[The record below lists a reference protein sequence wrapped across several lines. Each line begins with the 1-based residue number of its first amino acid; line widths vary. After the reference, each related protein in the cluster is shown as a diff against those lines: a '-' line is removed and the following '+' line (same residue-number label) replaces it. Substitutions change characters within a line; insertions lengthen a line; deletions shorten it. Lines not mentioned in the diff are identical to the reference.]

1 LAVSGHDQWIRQ
13 HRQEA
18 ALTDPVDVPAPPE
31 PASRAPVPLRR
42 LLVWDAP
49 NIDVA
54 LGIILGGRAPK
65 PYERP
70 RFDQLGRW
78 LVERSGP
85 DEVPEACVFANVP
98 QGRADQIKGW
108 VEFLRNIG
116 FAVFAKP
123 KIEEDDDIDQDLLA
137 HILRREA
144 EGPLAEVILAS
155 ADQFRDFDD
164 DLLELSRRLPVTVLG
179 LREFNGLAMRTEGIG
194 FIDLEDIPALFDQ
207 PLARELPLEM
217 LPAEGAWL
225 PPRRDLRELYAGEG

>member
-1 LAVSGHDQWIRQ
+1 M
-13 HRQEA
+13 
-18 ALTDPVDVPAPPE
+18 TDPVDVPAPPE

>member
-1 LAVSGHDQWIRQ
+1 VTEPA
-13 HRQEA
+13 
-18 ALTDPVDVPAPPE
+18 DVPAPNATAGRP
-31 PASRAPVPLRR
+31 PAPPRR

-65 PYERP
+65 PQERP

-78 LVERSGP
+78 LVERSLP

-123 KIEEDDDIDQDLLA
+123 KVEEDDDIDQDLLA
-137 HILRREA
+137 HIRRREA

-179 LREFNGLAMRTEGIG
+179 LREFNGLAMRTDRIT

-207 PLARELPLEM
+207 PLTRELPLEM

-225 PPRRDLRELYAGEG
+225 APRRDLRELYTEA

>member
-1 LAVSGHDQWIRQ
+1 
-13 HRQEA
+13 
-18 ALTDPVDVPAPPE
+18 
-31 PASRAPVPLRR
+31 
-42 LLVWDAP
+42 VWDAP